1 MHLPK
6 TTGTALTRA
15 SRGHQAP
22 TVGVVLHPRGWE
34 DRQEEAPCNAGHRGG
49 FLPMR
54 GEPRGG
60 MRGRPHAPH
69 RAVGT
74 CLSGDPRPPWGGAHA
89 WRASAAP
96 ASGVETSPNAT
107 THVPG
112 RAAIRLGS
120 AAAAAP
126 WAEEP
131 PEAPWEP
138 EVIDYGHRP
147 ADLPGGAKFESFD
160 YGHGKSAED
169 KRQLP
174 QVMDYGHGAPLR
186 ERRPIFDDLDLPP
199 GIPGRR
205 LSSLYTRT
213 ASATTCA
220 SRTAIVR
227 GPPGSGKSF
236 LTRLLKEREMG
247 AAGSVAPR
255 VLALDDYFMQEVE
268 VSELDADTGKRVKRK
283 EFRYEY
289 EAEMEDVYFSS
300 LLKSFRKTVD
310 GRLFS
315 FVLVDA
321 VLARLEQL
329 EQFTN
334 YARQNGFQVYIC
346 EPDCLDPEEC
356 HRRNVH
362 GRSLEDIQ
370 RIVDSWEPA
379 PRQYPRLDCSILL
392 NEMEDMDGELPP
404 ADSQD
409 SVAGGGSEGDGNDA
423 AAPKKEEKE
432 EEEEEEEDE
441 PVHKPSR
448 WELMTETTSSGE
460 RLLKLDGLSGQK
472 LKHTSMDDYLQ
483 LPDDYEER
491 HSEPGKKRVRW
502 ADIEESKQQKRM
514 RDIGFVVGQTDWSK
528 FTDPTQAEKALT
540 RTKYI

>member
-1 MHLPK
+1 MQRRP
-6 TTGTALTRA
+6 
-15 SRGHQAP
+15 
-22 TVGVVLHPRGWE
+22 PRGF
-34 DRQEEAPCNAGHRGG
+34 P
-49 FLPMR
+49 PMR

-60 MRGRPHAPH
+60 MRGRPMPPP
-69 RAVGT
+69 G
-74 CLSGDPRPPWGGAHA
+74 GWDMPEWGPPPPWGGPMRGGPRPPPPE
-89 WRASAAP
+89 WRHRP
-96 ASGVETSPNAT
+96 MPPHMYPDEP
-107 THVPG
+107 PFDWD
-112 RAAIRLGS
+112 RRPQPP
-120 AAAAAP
+120 P

-160 YGHGKSAED
+160 YGHGKSAEE

-186 ERRPIFDDLDLPP
+186 EHRPVFDDLELPP
-199 GIPGRR
+199 AFRDGGSRPSTPEPPPPPPVPPEPQVVSVEDLLGLPGRE
-205 LSSLYTRT
+205 
-213 ASATTCA
+213 
-220 SRTAIVR
+220 SRPPLLCVVVR

-268 VSELDADTGKRVKRK
+268 VSELDPDTGKRVKRK

-321 VLARLEQL
+321 VLARLQQL
-329 EQFTN
+329 EQFTG

-404 ADSQD
+404 ADTED
-409 SVAGGGSEGDGNDA
+409 SVAGGGSGEGDGTDA
-423 AAPKKEEKE
+423 AAPE
-432 EEEEEEEDE
+432 EEEEEEE

-448 WELMTETTSSGE
+448 WELMTDTTSSGE

>member
-1 MHLPK
+1 MPPHMFPDE
-6 TTGTALTRA
+6 
-15 SRGHQAP
+15 P
-22 TVGVVLHPRGWE
+22 PFDW
-34 DRQEEAPCNAGHRGG
+34 DR
-49 FLPMR
+49 
-54 GEPRGG
+54 
-60 MRGRPHAPH
+60 RPQ
-69 RAVGT
+69 
-74 CLSGDPRPPWGGAHA
+74 PP
-89 WRASAAP
+89 
-96 ASGVETSPNAT
+96 
-107 THVPG
+107 
-112 RAAIRLGS
+112 
-120 AAAAAP
+120 P

-169 KRQLP
+169 QRQLP
-174 QVMDYGHGAPLR
+174 QVMDYGHGAQLR
-186 ERRPIFDDLDLPP
+186 ERRPIFDDLELPP
-199 GIPGRR
+199 AFRDNGSRPSTPEPPPPPPAPPEPQVVSVEDLLGLPGRE
-205 LSSLYTRT
+205 
-213 ASATTCA
+213 
-220 SRTAIVR
+220 SRPPLLCVVVR

-255 VLALDDYFMQEVE
+255 
-268 VSELDADTGKRVKRK
+268 GKRVKRK

-321 VLARLEQL
+321 VLARLQQL
-329 EQFTN
+329 EQFTG

-404 ADSQD
+404 ADTED
-409 SVAGGGSEGDGNDA
+409 SVAGGGSGEGDDNDA
-423 AAPKKEEKE
+423 AAPE
-432 EEEEEEEDE
+432 EEEEEEE

-448 WELMTETTSSGE
+448 WEIMTDTTSSGE

>member
-1 MHLPK
+1 
-6 TTGTALTRA
+6 
-15 SRGHQAP
+15 
-22 TVGVVLHPRGWE
+22 
-34 DRQEEAPCNAGHRGG
+34 
-49 FLPMR
+49 
-54 GEPRGG
+54 
-60 MRGRPHAPH
+60 
-69 RAVGT
+69 
-74 CLSGDPRPPWGGAHA
+74 
-89 WRASAAP
+89 
-96 ASGVETSPNAT
+96 
-107 THVPG
+107 
-112 RAAIRLGS
+112 
-120 AAAAAP
+120 
-126 WAEEP
+126 
-131 PEAPWEP
+131 
-138 EVIDYGHRP
+138 
-147 ADLPGGAKFESFD
+147 
-160 YGHGKSAED
+160 
-169 KRQLP
+169 
-174 QVMDYGHGAPLR
+174 MDYGHGAPLR

-199 GIPGRR
+199 AFRDDDCRPCTPEPPPPPPAPPEPQVVSVEDLLGLPGRE
-205 LSSLYTRT
+205 
-213 ASATTCA
+213 
-220 SRTAIVR
+220 SRPPLLCVVVR

-346 EPDCLDPEEC
+346 EPDCLDAEEC

-392 NEMEDMDGELPP
+392 NEMEDM
-404 ADSQD
+404 
-409 SVAGGGSEGDGNDA
+409 
-423 AAPKKEEKE
+423 
-432 EEEEEEEDE
+432 
-441 PVHKPSR
+441 
-448 WELMTETTSSGE
+448 
-460 RLLKLDGLSGQK
+460 
-472 LKHTSMDDYLQ
+472 
-483 LPDDYEER
+483 
-491 HSEPGKKRVRW
+491 VRW